1 MRSWQGSRE
10 DGGAFPQL
18 LFGAVGKLGLPG
30 TLPYP
35 SRQAGV
41 ELLQALAPESSE
53 GPGSEGG
60 PGQAALPEQ
69 LPPYDSPLKA
79 FKGYRR
85 APAWVAVPARSTAC
99 LCYTLNSASQLFLL
113 PVPTRMVSPA
123 AQNSLLLIC
132 VERSSPG
139 CPRAS
144 GCAHRTT
151 ACRGC
156 C

>member
-1 MRSWQGSRE
+1 MCPWQDSRE

-35 SRQAGV
+35 SRQAGAG
-41 ELLQALAPESSE
+41 LLQALAPESSE

-60 PGQAALPEQ
+60 PGQVALPEQ

-85 APAWVAVPARSTAC
+85 APTWVAVPARSTAC
-99 LCYTLNSASQLFLL
+99 LCYTLNPASQLYFVACAYQDDLTL
-113 PVPTRMVSPA
+113 RIKQSPA
-123 AQNSLLLIC
+123 CLC
-132 VERSSPG
+132 
-139 CPRAS
+139 RAKLT
-144 GCAHRTT
+144 GAARAHQ
-151 ACRGC
+151 AVPIV
-156 C
+156 